1 MIFFVTSGPV
11 LQPAISSPAWSGVFK
26 RLTHKAFLNMS
37 PSFRILVSGII
48 YWSNFSLP
56 FLIHNAKEAKP
67 GEFHHLSF
75 SKAKSVPVNLET
87 LRPLIYQ
94 NLLIFYTRYP
104 SICHSMNN
112 LALHLTFC
120 TPDLLSKGLYLLVF
134 HCV

>member
-1 MIFFVTSGPV
+1 
-11 LQPAISSPAWSGVFK
+11 
-26 RLTHKAFLNMS
+26 MS
-37 PSFRILVSGII
+37 LSFRILVSDII

-104 SICHSMNN
+104 SIWHSMNN

-120 TPDLLSKGLYLLVF
+120 TLDLLSKGLYLLVF
-134 HCV
+134 NCV